1 MCEIRFGV
9 KIVTY
14 GFFVYSA
21 SFGSCRRMFAAAFC
35 LSECLASEF
44 WKGESF
50 RQIKTSKECK
60 RNSIPYIDNFFIKE
74 LSFFPPF
81 SIM

>member
-1 MCEIRFGV
+1 MWALKLGQNFPVQGTRKKGPFSQCNMCEIRFGV

-21 SFGSCRRMFAAAFC
+21 SFGSCRRMLAVFC

-44 WKGESF
+44 SES
-50 RQIKTSKECK
+50 RVLQSHKNI
-60 RNSIPYIDNFFIKE
+60 
-74 LSFFPPF
+74 
-81 SIM
+81 